1 MLRKWINVVI
11 AISLLPVVLVG
22 QNTKTDTVEVSK
34 DLAAT
39 MEFKSDI
46 KTPIFG
52 NNPNKRNYNVY
63 VKDNIL
69 IISAARENAP
79 FTTLTVLLEG
89 NQLFKGYVKYNKFA
103 KKNFYNYKKKKPEKK
118 TITDSRKEEKV
129 GNRKDGNVGVGISV
143 RKRSDN
149 RRKGDVSDSV
159 RRERMVK
166 SRLEKVMRL
175 KPEINTIG
183 RVVGRVTFQVINIR
197 NGSKRSYIS
206 MLVNNKSSSRFI
218 VDAVLLRYIEKG
230 GFLGTKEK
238 SKKRIFPEKMIFS
251 DGRHFAA
258 KRKQKMAFVISQFGT
273 DKGNLVIKFQEKN
286 GDRNINIPVP
296 VKKINSSRLLNE

>member
-1 MLRKWINVVI
+1 MLKKWISIII
-11 AISLLPVVLVG
+11 AASLLPVVLVG

-39 MEFKSDI
+39 MEFKSDV

-89 NQLFKGYVKYNKFA
+89 DQLFKGYVKYNEFA
-103 KKNFYNYKKKKPEKK
+103 GKNFYNYKKKIPERQ
-118 TITDSRKEEKV
+118 TITDSRKEKKI
-129 GNRKDGNVGVGISV
+129 GDRKEGIVGVGISV
-143 RKRSDN
+143 SKRGDN
-149 RRKGDVSDSV
+149 RGKSDVSDSV
-159 RRERMVK
+159 RKERMVK

-175 KPEINTIG
+175 KPKINTIG

-197 NGSKRSYIS
+197 NDSKRSYIS
-206 MLVNNKSSSRFI
+206 MLVNNRSSSRFV
-218 VDAVLLRYIEKG
+218 VDAVLLRYVENG
-230 GFLGTKEK
+230 GFLGTKQK

-258 KRKQKMAFVISQFGT
+258 KNKQKMAFVISQFGT
-273 DKGNLVIKFQEKN
+273 DEGNLVIKFQEKN
-286 GDRNINIPVP
+286 GDRNINVSVP
-296 VKKINSSRLLNE
+296 VKKINSSRLLNK